1 MQSVRRR
8 RKKEGGKEGKE
19 EEKRRKEEKDQRKK
33 GQRKNERESG
43 QTAGAHFF
51 FLDGMSVP
59 FSPQPLVHEAGE
71 RDHVGPFVSRFPIS
85 VCTPAD
91 HDEVELRSSSTK
103 DGTLCPRTIWWI
115 TRRISRVWL
124 KDADGCIWIRC

>member
-8 RKKEGGKEGKE
+8 RKKEGGQEGKE

-33 GQRKNERESG
+33 GQRKNERESR

-59 FSPQPLVHEAGE
+59 FSPQPLVQEAGE
-71 RDHVGPFVSRFPIS
+71 RDHVGPFVSRFPTS

-103 DGTLCPRTIWWI
+103 DGTLCP
-115 TRRISRVWL
+115 V
-124 KDADGCIWIRC
+124 